1 MEKKTIRGRIMKIV
15 IVPPYKG
22 SNWIPE
28 KGQYMVRELIDNMR
42 ERGQLEGVEVDID
55 DGAPLP
61 EKLDYQR
68 QTLKSNS
75 LDYMS
80 VGVAERVRY
89 YSDLGKHD
97 AIVQTGD
104 LDPGFNT
111 ARTVSTI
118 PFVSAGHA
126 GIHVASLIGNRFTFF
141 AMKDTSCMTVR
152 RFVKDYGFDHKV
164 ISVRSSYTGSSS
176 SVAYGKFA
184 HMGSSSWRFLIR
196 DYPNKEE
203 RFKLPESQKIVKY
216 LTDQCIAAIEKDR
229 VDSIIL
235 GCPVI
240 SVFEE
245 VLRQSLDQAGYGEI
259 PLIVSQYAA
268 VEIAKTLVSMK
279 LTQARRAYPTYEL
292 KAAPEFR

>member
-1 MEKKTIRGRIMKIV
+1 MEKQTGKGRIIKIV

-22 SNWIPE
+22 SNWTPE
-28 KGQYMVRELIDNMR
+28 KGQYMIRELVENMR
-42 ERGQLEGVEVDID
+42 ERGQLEGVEIDID
-55 DGAPLP
+55 DGTPLP
-61 EKLDYQR
+61 EEMDYQR
-68 QTLKSNS
+68 QTQRANF
-75 LDYMS
+75 LDYIS
-80 VGVAERVRY
+80 VGVAQRVRY
-89 YSDLGKHD
+89 YSDLGQYD

-111 ARTVSTI
+111 ARIISKI

-141 AMKDTSCMTVR
+141 AMKDSACVTVR
-152 RFVKDYGFDHKV
+152 RFVRDYGFDHKV
-164 ISVRSSYTGSSS
+164 ISVRGTFAASSS
-176 SVAYGKFA
+176 PIVYGEFS
-184 HMGSSSWRFLIR
+184 HMHSSSWRFLAR
-196 DYPNKEE
+196 DYPNKKE

-235 GCPVI
+235 GCPII

-245 VLRQSLDQAGYGEI
+245 VLRQSLDEAGYSDI

-268 VEIAKTLVSMK
+268 VEMAKALVSLK
-279 LTQARRAYPTYEL
+279 LTQARRAYPTNES
-292 KAAPEFR
+292 KPAPEFR